1 MNDRTAILRAASREA
16 AARTSGARERMLARA
31 SDEHLLDVALGEAD
45 SPIGRLL
52 LAVTRRGL
60 VTVAFDDEERD
71 TVLERLAREVSPR
84 IATAPEATD
93 EVRRELDEYFTGQRR
108 RFDLRVDR
116 RLMHPFAKEVLIATG
131 KVGYGRLAT
140 YGEIAA
146 RIGRPKAAR
155 AVGAALGSNPI
166 PIVVPCH
173 RIVGV
178 GGRLTGYAG
187 GLDRKERLLALEGSL
202 LRTT

>member
-155 AVGAALGSNPI
+155 AVGAALGSNPV

>member
-16 AARTSGARERMLARA
+16 AARTSGASERMLARA
-31 SDEHLLDVALGEAD
+31 SEEHLLDVVLGETD

-71 TVLERLAREVSPR
+71 AVLERLAREVSPR
-84 IATAPEATD
+84 IATTPAATD
-93 EVRRELDEYFTGQRR
+93 EVRRELDEYFAGQRR

-116 RLMHPFAKEVLIATG
+116 RLMHPFAKEVLTATSR
-131 KVGYGRLAT
+131 VGYGRLAT

-155 AVGAALGSNPI
+155 AVGAALGSNPV

-187 GLDRKERLLALEGSL
+187 GLDRKERLLTLEGSL